1 MAAATEQVRIIIQR
15 NRASRADEGV
25 TKALRASKWKRGWF
39 LVAHDDRLMPYPTGG
54 FNNANT
60 AAAGGPLQVPGADGN
75 GGLRLIAKE
84 PGVIYAQQGSGAGSA
99 VTSITV
105 TDAGAQRL
113 IYVSMNLS
121 ATAATVARA
130 LLAHAE
136 ASKLVDVG
144 FTGTGGG
151 IVADIGTGTP
161 ESVPFVRPYGW
172 ADSEVNVEDQASD
185 VTLDPLSVLGSVQYG
200 IGRLLTDDTVK
211 TPGTVYLTDNQTVT
225 TNYAALKL
233 PLRCDHLFDG
243 DAYCEVL

>member
-1 MAAATEQVRIIIQR
+1 MAAATSQVEMKESG
-15 NRASRADEGV
+15 ASCADRQGPSKV
-25 TKALRASKWKRGWF
+25 LRGAAWKRGWIMCG
-39 LVAHDDRLMPYPTGG
+39 HDDRLMPYPTNG

-60 AAAGGPLQVPGADGN
+60 ATAGGPLQVPGADGN

-84 PGVIYAQQGSGAGSA
+84 PGVRYVQLGSGAGSA
-99 VTSITV
+99 VASITV
-105 TDAGAQRL
+105 TDTGTTRQ

-161 ESVPFVRPYGW
+161 ESVPFVRLLGKAVAEADFSDKVADVDIEVLADAPYTQRFG
-172 ADSEVNVEDQASD
+172 
-185 VTLDPLSVLGSVQYG
+185 VLGLQMAAAFSVP
-200 IGRLLTDDTVK
+200 GRKYVL
-211 TPGTVYLTDNQTVT
+211 DNQTAT
-225 TNYAALKL
+225 ENYAALLL
-233 PLRCDHLFDG
+233 PIHCV
-243 DAYCEVL
+243 EVDDDLAFCRFE

>member
-25 TKALRASKWKRGWF
+25 TKALRGTKWKRGWF

-54 FNNANT
+54 FNSTVT
-60 AAAGGPLQVPGADGN
+60 AANGGPLQVPGADAN
-75 GGLRLIAKE
+75 GGLRLIAKQD
-84 PGVIYAQQGSGAGSA
+84 GVRYVQQGSGAGTA
-99 VTSITV
+99 VTSITI
-105 TDAGAQRL
+105 TDTGTTRQ

-136 ASKLVDVG
+136 AASLVDVA

-151 IVADIGTGTP
+151 IVADIGTATP

-185 VTLDPLSVLGSVQYG
+185 VTLDPLSQLGAVQYG

-211 TPGTVYLTDNQTVT
+211 TPGPVFLTDNQTVT

>member
-54 FNNANT
+54 FDNANT
-60 AAAGGPLQVPGADGN
+60 AAAGGPLQVPGASTD
-75 GGLRLIAKE
+75 GGLRMIAKRA
-84 PGVIYAQQGSGAGSA
+84 GVQYFQSTSGAGTA

-105 TDAGAQRL
+105 SDGGTTQNIAVVAN
-113 IYVSMNLS
+113 IS
-121 ATAATVARA
+121 ATAATVVAALRARA
-130 LLAHAE
+130 
-136 ASKLVDVG
+136 DVMELIDVTYRG
-144 FTGTGGG
+144 NGGAA
-151 IVADIGTGTP
+151 IADSAGGVP
-161 ESVPFVRPYGW
+161 ADVPFVRPYGW